1 MNIQHSTF
9 NLQRSTR
16 RCEAGAGLGVLLSL
30 LGLVSGFAQANR
42 DGATGF
48 NATRYHPA
56 PDFRQM
62 EIKLTGSEAMQL
74 PGGKQFRV
82 TKPHFTSYRKTGE
95 TEVIVETPE
104 CLFDETDPKART
116 LSSEQTLSMRTGADD
131 FSITGRG
138 FRWHQ
143 DLKTLVISNDVRALV
158 RYTNNAPPL
167 EITSHWFEFDVEQ
180 RRGIFHDNV
189 RGEDTNQV
197 FTCELLTISATT
209 NKTSTSTDKTQRS
222 TAKLTG
228 GRSGGLDYIEA
239 DGGLEIT
246 GKSRPGHAQARRGS
260 FHQADQR
267 VDLAGDAVWNF
278 NGYSG
283 NADQITVWMVNTNID
298 ASGKVK
304 LSMPSGALGAAG
316 GLLSATNAPTK
327 TAGTNIV
334 TLFADRFTKRDD
346 RLLAE
351 GSVRITDGTNQLTCP
366 RLEAK
371 QSTPESAVATGGVFV
386 GRDNDGIHSDRADY
400 SKAKEEILFTGNP
413 RFVQD
418 QIQGTAGRVV
428 VDTVTQEIRA
438 ENEVAV
444 TFPLKA
450 GSGTLLNVLPNE
462 KTNQVA
468 TAKRTDQKVSVTAQ
482 TFRFR
487 DRRGLFTGNV
497 VAREL
502 PADGCESRMR
512 ADEIEVLLAADQ
524 KHAESI
530 QARKN
535 VVCERGTVGVT
546 NCPAEYA
553 RMECATLTAYTDP
566 ATSEL
571 VRLVADGGVDL
582 RQPTRR
588 AQGSKIVYTDADQ
601 LLRLMG
607 DCRIE
612 VPEGIYRSKQ
622 ELIWD
627 TLNQN
632 ARGTDYTFTV
642 NPELLKKAQES
653 EKLQELK
660 LK

>member
-1 MNIQHSTF
+1 MNIQRSTF

-16 RCEAGAGLGVLLSL
+16 RREAGAWLGVLLSL

-42 DGATGF
+42 NSATGF

-62 EIKLTGSEAMQL
+62 EIKLTGSEAVQL
-74 PGGKQFRV
+74 PGSGKLYRV
-82 TKPHFTSYRKTGE
+82 TKPHFTSFRKTGE

-116 LSSEQTLSMRTGADD
+116 LSSEQALSMRTGTGD

-143 DLKTLVISNDVRALV
+143 DQKTLIISNDVRALV

-167 EITSHWFEFDVEQ
+167 EITSRWFEFDVEQ

-209 NKTSTSTDKTQRS
+209 NKTQRS
-222 TAKLTG
+222 TPNLAG
-228 GRSGGLDYIEA
+228 VRSGGLDYIEA
-239 DGGLEIT
+239 DGGLTVI
-246 GKSRPGHAQARRGS
+246 GKQPGQRAKARRGAYHHIEQRLDLIGDAEWEHEGRS
-260 FHQADQR
+260 GQADR
-267 VDLAGDAVWNF
+267 
-278 NGYSG
+278 
-283 NADQITVWMVNTNID
+283 ITAWQKGEDIE
-298 ASGKVK
+298 AHGKVR
-304 LSMPSGALGAAG
+304 LTGPRQDLGAAG
-316 GLLSATNAPTK
+316 NLLGSATNTTAK
-327 TAGTNIV
+327 TSATNYV
-334 TLFADRFTKRDD
+334 TIFADHLTKRGD
-346 RLLAE
+346 RFLAE
-351 GSVRITDGTNQLTCP
+351 GDVRITDGTNQLTCA
-366 RLEAK
+366 RIDGK
-371 QSTPESAVATGGVFV
+371 KGTPESPEEFAAATGGVFV
-386 GRDNDGIHSDRADY
+386 GRDNGGIHSDRADY

-418 QIQGTAGRVV
+418 QIQGTAGHVV

-438 ENEVAV
+438 EKEVAV

-450 GSGTLLNVLPNE
+450 GSGTVLNFLPNE

-468 TAKRTDQKVSVTAQ
+468 PPKRTDQKVSVTAQ
-482 TFRFR
+482 TFRFQ

-502 PADGCESRMR
+502 PADGNESRMR

-524 KHAESI
+524 KRAESI

-546 NCPAEYA
+546 NGPAEYT
-553 RMECATLTAYTDP
+553 RMDCTTLTAYTDP

-571 VRLVADGGVDL
+571 ARLVADGGVDL

-588 AQGSKIVYTDADQ
+588 AQGSKAVYTHTDK

-612 VPEGIYRSKQ
+612 VPEGVYLSKK

-627 TLNQN
+627 NLNQIAQGSEFN
-632 ARGTDYTFTV
+632 FTQ
-642 NPELLKKAQES
+642 NPALLKKLQES
-653 EKLQELK
+653 EKLKELN